1 MWGKLCFQNS
11 LYLKI
16 MQYNFL
22 GIEVERGLVTP
33 EVGELVSRQAEPGA
47 RGHPDLGKALGLSLY
62 SHKRLQ

>member
-1 MWGKLCFQNS
+1 
-11 LYLKI
+11 